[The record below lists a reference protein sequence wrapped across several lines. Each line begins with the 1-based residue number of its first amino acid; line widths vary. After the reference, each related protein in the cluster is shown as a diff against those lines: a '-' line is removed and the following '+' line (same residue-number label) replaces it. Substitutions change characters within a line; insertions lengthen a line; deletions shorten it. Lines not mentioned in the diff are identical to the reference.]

1 MNAAPVS
8 PVPPVRI
15 SCRNCRTKLDASELE
30 PFSLV
35 PCPVCGTQLR
45 IPRRFDRYLLEK
57 VCGIGGMSKIYRAID
72 TQLER
77 RVAIKILN
85 ASKGSPEES
94 ARLFFNEAKVVAGL
108 DHPGIVPVYQ
118 CGIAENSPF
127 LVMRYL
133 SGGDLERLL
142 KRRML
147 PPRPVVMGFLA
158 TVADALLYMLNEA
171 QLVHHDI
178 KPSNILLDGEGG
190 AQLGDFDL
198 ADRREFGD
206 VETPCEE
213 WGSPGYISPERLYS
227 GGEDSR
233 GDIFSLG
240 VTIYELVSGVTPFG
254 IQGEPE
260 ELYERRRAMQ
270 FAPLAET
277 APEVSD
283 ELSSLTGRMLAFDAA
298 ERPGYPEILKVLRR
312 EAGAG

>member
-1 MNAAPVS
+1 MS
-8 PVPPVRI
+8 DVPATTPVRI

-30 PFSLV
+30 PFSQV
-35 PCPVCGTQLR
+35 PCPVCGTMLR

-72 TQLER
+72 PQLER

-85 ASKGSPEES
+85 PAEGTPEES
-94 ARLFFNEAKVVAGL
+94 ARLFFNEAKLIAGL

-133 SGGDLERLL
+133 AGGDLERML
-142 KRRML
+142 KRGTL

-158 TVADALLYMLNEA
+158 TIADALLFILNEA

-198 ADRREFGD
+198 ADKREFGD

-227 GGEDSR
+227 GGEDFR

-240 VTIYELVSGVTPFG
+240 VTIYELLAGTTPFG
-254 IQGEPE
+254 IEGKEE
-260 ELYERRRAMQ
+260 ELYERRRQMK
-270 FAPLAET
+270 FAPLAD
-277 APEVSD
+277 AASGVSA
-283 ELSSLTGRMLAFDAA
+283 ELSGLVGRMLAFDAA
-298 ERPGYPEILKVLRR
+298 DRPGYPEILKVLRR
-312 EAGAG
+312 EAERS